1 MALIRFVT
9 ARDVFNAFP
18 TAQQDV
24 NAEPSDVASLEY
36 LQQLADGGELNKA
49 VSFCAYLLPRRE
61 AVWWG
66 CQCVKTILPKLPA
79 EEVALLEVAQDWVKL
94 PEEDQR
100 IAALEQGMRSNPN
113 WPSTWLA
120 LAAGWSGGNILLGIQ
135 ATAPAPPEQT
145 ARALRG
151 AILCAVSRRAP
162 MEREKALRGCI
173 ADAVRLITE
182 AQEQH

>member
-9 ARDVFNAFP
+9 ARDVFDAFP

-24 NAEPSDVASLEY
+24 NSEPSDVASLEY

-100 IAALEQGMRSNPN
+100 I
-113 WPSTWLA
+113 
-120 LAAGWSGGNILLGIQ
+120 
-135 ATAPAPPEQT
+135 
-145 ARALRG
+145 
-151 AILCAVSRRAP
+151 
-162 MEREKALRGCI
+162 
-173 ADAVRLITE
+173 
-182 AQEQH
+182 